1 MKKLLLIAAMNI
13 AAIFS
18 FAQRSTYNF
27 DHQWKVFVGDD
38 SAVTQ
43 RPALATLLFRANV

>member
-18 FAQRSTYNF
+18 LSQRSKYTFNL
-27 DHQWKVFVGDD
+27 Q
-38 SAVTQ
+38 
-43 RPALATLLFRANV
+43 